1 MPWPCPSGISP
12 GRVLAPGDV
21 EEAFYLMAHAFN
33 LAEEYQMPV
42 VVLSDQHLADSYVT
56 VPPFDLSRIE
66 IRRGRVVSGAK
77 AGPDYLRYR
86 YIKDGISAAPLP
98 RVWGRVGGERR

>member
-1 MPWPCPSGISP
+1 
-12 GRVLAPGDV
+12 
-21 EEAFYLMAHAFN
+21 MAHAFN

-86 YIKDGISAAPLP
+86 YIKDGISQRLYPGFGEGLVVSAGDEHGG
-98 RVWGRVGGERR
+98 GRASH